1 VDRAPDYV
9 EPLSGWRAWLL
20 VERDGERLL
29 RSVVYPTLWQP
40 RQTLE
45 AECLRGRSGAHP
57 APDLSCGCGIYAAS
71 EPAQA
76 ADFLWSYGRS
86 GERGSVLRVLG
97 RALLWGEVVEC
108 RAGWRAS
115 RAYPSR
121 LYLLSEAAHDAGST
135 LSGARALS
143 AYGVPV
149 ELLEASTREE
159 ALSALDRNG
168 HFRAA

>member
-1 VDRAPDYV
+1 MGGVPDYA

-20 VERDGERLL
+20 VERDGARFL

-40 RQTLE
+40 RQRLH
-45 AECLRGRSGAHP
+45 AECLRGRNGAHS
-57 APDLSCGCGIYAAS
+57 APELTCGCGIYAAA

-86 GERGSVLRVLG
+86 GERGTVQRVLG
-97 RALLWGEVVEC
+97 RTLLWGEVVEC
-108 RAGWRAS
+108 KAGWRAGC
-115 RAYPSR
+115 AYPSR
-121 LYLLSEAAHDAGST
+121 LYLLSEAARDAGST
-135 LSGARALS
+135 LSAARALS

-159 ALSALDRNG
+159 ALSALVLNG
-168 HFRAA
+168 HAG

>member
-1 VDRAPDYV
+1 VDRAPDYA

-20 VERDGERLL
+20 VERDEVRLL
-29 RSVVYPTLWQP
+29 RSVVYPTLWEP

-57 APDLSCGCGIYAAS
+57 APELSCGCGIYAAA

-86 GERGSVLRVLG
+86 GERGTVLRVLG

-108 RAGWRAS
+108 KAGWRAS

-121 LYLLSEAAHDAGST
+121 LYLLSEAAHDTGST
-135 LSGARALS
+135 LSAAHALS

-149 ELLEASTREE
+149 GLLEASTREE
-159 ALSALDRNG
+159 VLSALGRSRQDQ
-168 HFRAA
+168 AA